1 MLESVDLLDAYV
13 RDSLEDN
20 RFYSK
25 QSWVPPAKT
34 ADAEKIH
41 DVVIVGAGQSG
52 LALAFQLKLRGVR
65 RIAVVD
71 SQEKDRAGPW
81 WSFARMPR
89 MRNPKM
95 IPGPDCGNPLLRF
108 KSWFCAAYSEVEYN
122 SFDFVPLKY
131 WQEYLSWFRAVLE
144 IETINNTTVTNI
156 EWDEAQRCLLL
167 ETNGPGNAP
176 LRVAARKV
184 CLATGMTA
192 AGSWEPPEALVDGLP
207 RRSWFG
213 TWEQIP
219 WQELAGKDIA
229 VIGAGASGFDNASYA
244 LESDCRSVTVIAR
257 SPFQKKSLFV
267 ELFHGRDDS
276 DLLLSGEAGA
286 NPASIMDAMLDC
298 HVLLPDMDRIR
309 LISRLFKNG
318 RAPVDP
324 DYLSRV
330 DKFEQMT
337 ILEGW
342 PIRRI
347 DYIPRTNKVL
357 IAGVG
362 EREREFDR
370 VIFATGPKVGLKYR
384 PELRGLMDGILTWG
398 DWVDNAEL
406 SCLELSAYPKLTPNY
421 QFQSKQGAESGG
433 LANVYCLAEL
443 VHNTIGMHS
452 LQYVA
457 PKVAAHI
464 ASSLFSEHIE
474 DTIAFIDSLVD

>member
-1 MLESVDLLDAYV
+1 MAESPNLRRNTKQLWLIGSALHFARDSDGIEVETRKFHPSVATRVPMLESVDLLDAYV

-192 AGSWEPPEALVDGLP
+192 AGSWEPPEAPVDGLP
-207 RRSWFG
+207 G
-213 TWEQIP
+213 
-219 WQELAGKDIA
+219 D
-229 VIGAGASGFDNASYA
+229 
-244 LESDCRSVTVIAR
+244 
-257 SPFQKKSLFV
+257 
-267 ELFHGRDDS
+267 HG
-276 DLLLSGEAGA
+276 
-286 NPASIMDAMLDC
+286 
-298 HVLLPDMDRIR
+298 
-309 LISRLFKNG
+309 
-318 RAPVDP
+318 
-324 DYLSRV
+324 
-330 DKFEQMT
+330 
-337 ILEGW
+337 
-342 PIRRI
+342 
-347 DYIPRTNKVL
+347 
-357 IAGVG
+357 
-362 EREREFDR
+362 
-370 VIFATGPKVGLKYR
+370 
-384 PELRGLMDGILTWG
+384 
-398 DWVDNAEL
+398 
-406 SCLELSAYPKLTPNY
+406 
-421 QFQSKQGAESGG
+421 
-433 LANVYCLAEL
+433 
-443 VHNTIGMHS
+443 
-452 LQYVA
+452 
-457 PKVAAHI
+457 
-464 ASSLFSEHIE
+464 SEHGSRFRGRNWQAR
-474 DTIAFIDSLVD
+474 TLR